1 MDLSH
6 DRFHMARAIMEG
18 IVFQVVWMMEA
29 FRSKPSSDG
38 LKLAGGA
45 SKSPLWCQITADISG
60 LPVRV
65 PAVAD
70 LACVGAAILA
80 GVGTGIYQNAE
91 EGYKHLAIDE
101 RVIMPDRSAARNT
114 AGSCRHINA
123 AYRRWAT
130 STVCKTA
137 SRKFSRRK

>member
-1 MDLSH
+1 MTGSIWPCDHGGHRLPGRLDDGSVQKQAVFG
-6 DRFHMARAIMEG
+6 RTEAR
-18 IVFQVVWMMEA
+18 
-29 FRSKPSSDG
+29 R
-38 LKLAGGA
+38 GA

-101 RVIMPDRSAARNT
+101 RVIMPDPERSAE
-114 AGSCRHINA
+114 
-123 AYRRWAT
+123 YRRLLPAYKR
-130 STVCKTA
+130 SVQA
-137 SRKFSRRK
+137 LGDVYGL